1 MAGREGSSQLTEI
14 ESDVEQLETPEASAE
29 PGNPPATLD
38 VLLDVELPL
47 SVSFGRTYMPVRDIL
62 KLSTG
67 SIVELN
73 CPANSLVDVI
83 VNNCTI
89 ARGEVVVVDGNYGVR
104 IDQVISR
111 RERMMIQHQ
120 NSAAVNRPTRII
132 E

>member
-1 MAGREGSSQLTEI
+1 LTETAN
-14 ESDVEQLETPEASAE
+14 DLELEKTETSEAAGKPS
-29 PGNPPATLD
+29 ATLD

-47 SVSFGRTYMPVRDIL
+47 TVSFGRTYMPVREIL

-73 CPANSLVDVI
+73 CAANAYVEVI
-83 VNNCTI
+83 VNNCII

-120 NSAAVNRPTRII
+120 NGAHRTTRII